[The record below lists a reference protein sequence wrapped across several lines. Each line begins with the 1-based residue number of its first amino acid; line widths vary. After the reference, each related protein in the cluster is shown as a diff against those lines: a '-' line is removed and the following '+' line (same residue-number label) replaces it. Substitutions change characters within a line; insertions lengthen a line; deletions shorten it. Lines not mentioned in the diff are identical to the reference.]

1 MIINDWRDAFDC
13 IDKSDCI
20 IPDITLL
27 LFNPAAS
34 LNFWCLVLQV
44 VYSPPNISGV
54 TLISAHSVIFQSHHW
69 NDLILFLISST
80 LVLQPFAFYYYLT
93 QSLAGCFDWRQILK
107 DLEEIP
113 YHRSDT
119 NLLRPKTRPIC
130 LGLPQLPQSTLVRR
144 QQPPTNT
151 VTGAPK
157 PHRKQTRHRVTAK
170 SDNKQQ
176 QLWGKEKCVLSSH

>member
-1 MIINDWRDAFDC
+1 M
-13 IDKSDCI
+13 
-20 IPDITLL
+20 TLL
-27 LFNPAAS
+27 LFSPAAS
-34 LNFWCLVLQV
+34 LNFWSLVPQV
-44 VYSPPNISGV
+44 IYSPPYFWC
-54 TLISAHSVIFQSHHW
+54 HSLMSVHSTIFRSHHW
-69 NDLILFLISST
+69 NDLILFPISSS
-80 LVLQPFAFYYYLT
+80 LLLQPFAFYYYLT

-107 DLEEIP
+107 DLDEIP
-113 YHRSDT
+113 YHHSDT
-119 NLLRPKTRPIC
+119 NLWRPKTRPIC

-176 QLWGKEKCVLSSH
+176 QLWGKEKCVPS